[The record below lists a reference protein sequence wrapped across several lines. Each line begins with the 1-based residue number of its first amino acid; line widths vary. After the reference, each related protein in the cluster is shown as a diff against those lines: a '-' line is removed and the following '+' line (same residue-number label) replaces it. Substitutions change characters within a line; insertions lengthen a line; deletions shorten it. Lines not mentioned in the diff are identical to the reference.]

1 MSLLLNG
8 CGTTYIS
15 GNISTSID
23 PSFVPRTNLRVV
35 VVPKDLDAVYY
46 LPVLREALEN
56 RGFTNI
62 SISRSNKVSP
72 DYFDIKVFLG
82 VGRNI
87 LEETETVNDYGIV
100 GQNIDPG
107 DFKCKTSNNGLTGAR
122 MRCRASKTEVEN
134 IYGVTGTRE
143 VTTTSLSRS
152 ISLSFTSL
160 SNNQSVISA
169 IGTSDVS
176 DYRCSNAGIYKFL
189 IIHTLKRLDF
199 STPRNFDYIVEL
211 PEGYDCES
219 SLEYERFLRGGVSTG
234 QVASN
239 TKTHEPQAKTYGSY
253 LPGYIGDWK
262 YSQRHGQGTQM
273 YDNGTKYVG
282 EWKKHWRHGLGTIT
296 FANGDK
302 YVGQFKDDKYNGQ
315 GTFTWADGDKYVGQ
329 FSDNK
334 RNGQGTYTLA
344 DGRKQ
349 EGQWV
354 DGEFYEA
361 SSGDRLNKK
370 AARTYSEIVADRKK
384 AASKEAKKNTGNITK
399 PNRSS
404 SIVGCI
410 YGNCVNG
417 QGTYNY
423 AKGSQYVGYWE
434 DGKRNGQGTYNYA
447 SGDQYVGY
455 WEDGKR
461 NGQGTYT
468 WADGRKQEGQW
479 IDGKF
484 DKASL
489 GDSLSKKSVLER
501 ADNHKTGLIQVKLNN
516 STEYSCL
523 YAHDGMSVVLNVF
536 QVPRRICPKHV
547 DWPAK
552 DSTKIFDMTQN
563 GTNHNVGAS
572 LKLNKGSGNSN
583 VCAYSVLHSE
593 ADLLIPKGSGAV
605 CPQKY
610 RF

>member
-1 MSLLLNG
+1 MKLFTLKAIATLLISLLLNG

-15 GNISTSID
+15 GNISSSVD

-72 DYFDIKVFLG
+72 DYFDVKVFLG

-87 LEETETVNDYGIV
+87 LEETKTVNDYGVV

-122 MRCRASKTEVEN
+122 MRCRAGKTEVEN

-160 SNNQSVISA
+160 SDNQSVISA

-199 STPRNFDYIVEL
+199 STPRNFDYMVEL

-219 SLEYERFLRGGVSTG
+219 SLEYERSLRIQSGGSQVRSTNSQSNVSKKAARTYSEI
-234 QVASN
+234 VADRKKAASKEAKKN
-239 TKTHEPQAKTYGSY
+239 SGNITKPNRSSSVVGCIYGNCEN
-253 LPGYIGDWK
+253 
-262 YSQRHGQGTQM
+262 GQGT
-273 YDNGTKYVG
+273 YTDASGNKYVG
-282 EWKKHWRHGLGTIT
+282 QWKDDKFNGQGTLIWASGNKYVGQFKDGKYNGQGT
-296 FANGDK
+296 YTGANGDK

-334 RNGQGTYTLA
+334 LNGQGTLTWA

-354 DGEFYEA
+354 DGE
-361 SSGDRLNKK
+361 
-370 AARTYSEIVADRKK
+370 
-384 AASKEAKKNTGNITK
+384 
-399 PNRSS
+399 
-404 SIVGCI
+404 
-410 YGNCVNG
+410 
-417 QGTYNY
+417 
-423 AKGSQYVGYWE
+423 
-434 DGKRNGQGTYNYA
+434 
-447 SGDQYVGY
+447 
-455 WEDGKR
+455 
-461 NGQGTYT
+461 
-468 WADGRKQEGQW
+468 
-479 IDGKF
+479 
-484 DKASL
+484 
-489 GDSLSKKSVLER
+489 
-501 ADNHKTGLIQVKLNN
+501 
-516 STEYSCL
+516 L
-523 YAHDGMSVVLNVF
+523 Y
-536 QVPRRICPKHV
+536 
-547 DWPAK
+547 
-552 DSTKIFDMTQN
+552 
-563 GTNHNVGAS
+563 
-572 LKLNKGSGNSN
+572 
-583 VCAYSVLHSE
+583 
-593 ADLLIPKGSGAV
+593 
-605 CPQKY
+605 
-610 RF
+610 